1 MHNTDR
7 TVPSSYRER
16 LSPSLWLLVSAAVC
30 APMAAVVFSPID
42 TTLALVIGLAVGIV
56 IVSSLIIAA
65 PVVAV
70 RDGVLHVGR
79 AHIDV
84 ADLGDPEI
92 FTGDAARSAR
102 GGDLRADDWHLIR
115 GGIDGIVRVPVSDDD
130 DPAAR
135 WVFSSRT
142 PDRVAAM
149 ITRAQR
155 GRQSRS

>member
-7 TVPSSYRER
+7 TVPASYRER

-42 TTLALVIGLAVGIV
+42 TTLALVIGLAVGV
-56 IVSSLIIAA
+56 VLVSALILAA
-65 PVVAV
+65 PVIAV

-79 AHIDV
+79 AHIAV
-84 ADLGDPEI
+84 SDLGEAE
-92 FTGDAARSAR
+92 FLTGDAARTAR
-102 GGDLRADDWHLIR
+102 GGGLRGDDWHVLR
-115 GGIDGIVRVPVSDDD
+115 GGIDGVVRVPVSDDD

-142 PDRVAAM
+142 PDRVAAI

-155 GRQSRS
+155 GR

>member
-1 MHNTDR
+1 MHNPDR

-42 TTLALVIGLAVGIV
+42 TTLALVIGLAVGV
-56 IVSSLIIAA
+56 VLVSSLILTA
-65 PVVAV
+65 PVVTLA
-70 RDGVLHVGR
+70 DGVLRAGR
-79 AHIDV
+79 AHIPV
-84 ADLGDPEI
+84 TDLGDPEVL
-92 FTGDAARSAR
+92 TGEEARAAR
-102 GGDLRADDWHLIR
+102 GGGLRRDDWHLLR
-115 GGIDGIVRVPVSDDD
+115 GGIDGVVRVPVSDDD
-130 DPAAR
+130 DPTAR

-155 GRQSRS
+155 GR